1 MIQQNISRS
10 DRPYK
15 EAFVDFI
22 KSREWHWF
30 ITIPIGL
37 CDSDDV
43 VLKRLR
49 AIEAAF
55 CGKYLVN
62 RYHKLPDEARFSMVV
77 SFEGDAKRGNR
88 HAHVLAYIPLPS
100 KRRISQSMMISLFP
114 WEFRFL
120 WNKIR
125 LLSAPDFEKAWV
137 QYPSVDITFG
147 RANTVRKIY
156 TVKDVRQ
163 AEVSWSR
170 FEFVTPP
177 KFKTVKNKNRSVVSN
192 GDRQRRAV
200 LKARTAVAC
209 CARR

>member
-62 RYHKLPDEARFSMVV
+62 RYHKLPDEARFSMVAINDDQPFPVGVSVFVEQNSFIVGLRFREGLGTV
-77 SFEGDAKRGNR
+77 SF
-88 HAHVLAYIPLPS
+88 
-100 KRRISQSMMISLFP
+100 
-114 WEFRFL
+114 
-120 WNKIR
+120 
-125 LLSAPDFEKAWV
+125 
-137 QYPSVDITFG
+137 G
-147 RANTVRKIY
+147 RYNI
-156 TVKDVRQ
+156 
-163 AEVSWSR
+163 WSR
-170 FEFVTPP
+170 EYGSQNLYGKGCSPSRGLVVT
-177 KFKTVKNKNRSVVSN
+177 V
-192 GDRQRRAV
+192 
-200 LKARTAVAC
+200 
-209 CARR
+209 

>member
-1 MIQQNISRS
+1 VTERHQRKS

-15 EAFVDFI
+15 EAFADFI

-37 CDSDDV
+37 CEGDDE

-55 CGKYLVN
+55 CGRYLVN
-62 RYHKLPDEARFSMVV
+62 RYQKLTDEARFSMAVA
-77 SFEGDAKRGNR
+77 FEGDAKRGDR
-88 HAHVLAYIPLPS
+88 HAHILAYIPRPS
-100 KRRISQSMMISLFP
+100 KRRISQSMMIGLFP
-114 WEFRFL
+114 WQFRFL
-120 WNKIR
+120 WNKMR
-125 LLSAPDFEKAWV
+125 MLSAPDFGRAWK
-137 QYPSVDITFG
+137 PNPWEDITFG
-147 RANTVRKIY
+147 RANNDRTIY

-177 KFKTVKNKNRSVVSN
+177 KFDKFRNENLSVIRNRDS
-192 GDRQRRAV
+192 QRRAA
-200 LKARTAVAC
+200 LGLA
-209 CARR
+209 

>member
-10 DRPYK
+10 DKPYK

-22 KSREWHWF
+22 KSRQWHWF

-77 SFEGDAKRGNR
+77 AFEGDAKRGDR
-88 HAHVLAYIPLPS
+88 HAHILAYIPRPS
-100 KRRISQSMMISLFP
+100 KRRISQSMMIGLFP

-125 LLSAPDFEKAWV
+125 LLSAPDFRAGV
-137 QYPSVDITFG
+137 DTVSVG
-147 RANTVRKIY
+147 RYNI
-156 TVKDVRQ
+156 
-163 AEVSWSR
+163 WSR
-170 FEFVTPP
+170 EYGSQNLYRKGCSPSRGLVVT
-177 KFKTVKNKNRSVVSN
+177 V
-192 GDRQRRAV
+192 
-200 LKARTAVAC
+200 
-209 CARR
+209 